1 MVKQIVKIVI
11 CGVLAL
17 ALTAALAGLLLVNA
31 VGGRLELGDVTI
43 NLWQDDGD
51 YTVGDGEI
59 NADGVKRIEVQ
70 WTAGSVTLRPY
81 DGKTIRLTEPQ
92 GLAENERLR
101 WRLDGGTLRI
111 RTCRS
116 RLFGL
121 GKTTDKPLEILI
133 PDALLGETGSA
144 AKLESLSLETVSAD
158 IHVSLEGYAL
168 SSCKLLTVSGG
179 IDASRYRIDTMN
191 AESVSGS
198 VRLSDCA
205 NETLT
210 LETVSGEVSFGGAVA
225 VRQRLSFESVSG
237 TLSGALSAAPNQLN
251 CDTTSGDI
259 TLAFPSSVGFA
270 AELSSVSGDLRTENF
285 TDVTQTGKNSVLV
298 GSGEAKFRFDS
309 VSGSVRLRGE

>member
-31 VGGRLELGDVTI
+31 VGGRLELGNVTI

-81 DGKTIRLTEPQ
+81 SGKTIRLTEPQ
-92 GLAENERLR
+92 GLTENERLR

-111 RTCRS
+111 RTRRS
-116 RLFGL
+116 SLFGL
-121 GKTTDKPLEILI
+121 GKTTGKPLEILI
-133 PDALLGETGSA
+133 PDTFLAETASA
-144 AKLESLSLETVSAD
+144 ANLESLSLETVSAD
-158 IHVSLEGYAL
+158 ISFSLEGYAL

-179 IDASRYRIDTMN
+179 IDAGRCRIGTMN
-191 AESVSGS
+191 VESVSGNI
-198 VRLSDCA
+198 RLSDCA
-205 NETLT
+205 SETLT

-225 VRQRLSFESVSG
+225 VTQRLSFESVSG
-237 TLSGALSAAPNQLN
+237 TFSGALSAAPNQLS

-259 TLAFPSSVGFA
+259 TLALPSSAGFT

-285 TDVTQTGKNSVLV
+285 ADVTQTGKNAVLV

-309 VSGSVRLRGE
+309 VSGNVRLRGE